1 MKIGLVAM
9 SGVHVVDPDFAKMG
23 LTLPGFLDRGNAIA
37 SLPSLALLTL
47 AGMTDKRH
55 EVSYIEIPAL
65 SAVAGVPGEFD
76 LVAISSYSAQILEAY
91 ELADRYRVL
100 GTPVII
106 GGPHVTSLPYEAAM
120 HCDAVA
126 IGEGEAIWTQII
138 ADAERGELQ
147 QFYGAAFSKF
157 EMKDAPMPAFELLDP
172 GVYNRLTVQTS
183 RGCPHRC
190 EFCAASI
197 LITDKYKQKPVE
209 KVLAEIDK
217 IQSIWKRPFV
227 EFADDN
233 SLINRDY
240 WHTLLPA
247 LKKRRV
253 RWFAETDLSVAN
265 DETLLK
271 AMRESGCAQVLIGLE
286 SPDMSSMN
294 KLEMRSNWKYKTW
307 SHYKESIRKI
317 QSHGIRVIGCFILG
331 LDGHHANVF
340 DDVYLFANELELF
353 DIQIT
358 IQTPFPGTPL
368 YERLKTEQR
377 LLEECNWN
385 KCTLFDINF
394 KPTDMSVD
402 ELKNGYMQLAEKLYS
417 RELTAWRRERF
428 RENVRSLRKAG

>member
-1 MKIGLVAM
+1 
-9 SGVHVVDPDFAKMG
+9 
-23 LTLPGFLDRGNAIA
+23 
-37 SLPSLALLTL
+37 
-47 AGMTDKRH
+47 
-55 EVSYIEIPAL
+55 
-65 SAVAGVPGEFD
+65 
-76 LVAISSYSAQILEAY
+76 
-91 ELADRYRVL
+91 
-100 GTPVII
+100 
-106 GGPHVTSLPYEAAM
+106 
-120 HCDAVA
+120 
-126 IGEGEAIWTQII
+126 
-138 ADAERGELQ
+138 
-147 QFYGAAFSKF
+147 
-157 EMKDAPMPAFELLDP
+157 MKDAPLPAFELLDP
-172 GVYNRLTVQTS
+172 GAYNRLTVQTS

-197 LITDKYKQKPVE
+197 LITDKYKQKPVD

-233 SLINRDY
+233 SLINREY
-240 WHTLLPA
+240 WHTLLPE

-265 DETLLK
+265 DEVLLK

-294 KLEMRSNWKYKTW
+294 KLEMRANWKYKTW
-307 SHYKESIRKI
+307 QHYKESIRKI

-331 LDGHHANVF
+331 LDGHHLNVF

-368 YERLKTEQR
+368 YERLKSEQR
-377 LLEECNWN
+377 LIEECNWN

-394 KPTDMSVD
+394 RPTDMSVD

-417 RELTAWRRERF
+417 RESTNWRREKF
-428 RENVRSLRKAG
+428 KENVRSLRKAG